1 MSEVILRIENLTKSF
16 KDRKVVDSLNLE
28 VTEGEVFG
36 FLGPNGAGKSTTIRM
51 ILSLIKP
58 DSGDVEIFGK
68 WVTKHRNGSLRNVG
82 ALIEEAAFYKNLTA
96 RRNLQILVNLGG
108 GTNKRIDEVLEIVR
122 LIDRADDKVKTYSH
136 GMKQRLG
143 IAQALLHNP
152 KLMILDEP
160 TSGLDPH
167 GIKEVRELIK
177 SMSDDGIT
185 VFLSSHLLHE
195 VEQSCSTMAII
206 NEGRLVVSGR
216 VEELLSK
223 GSFGKQTDLFTTE
236 IQAQP
241 IEEAVSVIQQLDFVK
256 IVAVSEESIKVSVS
270 KVDLPNLTTVLVEK
284 GIKVSAIVPRSSLE
298 DFFLS
303 LTVGDDS

>member
-1 MSEVILRIENLTKSF
+1 MSEVILRIKNLTKSF

-36 FLGPNGAGKSTTIRM
+36 FLGPNGAGKSTTIRL

-68 WVTKHRNGSLRNVG
+68 WVTKHRNGSLQNVG

-96 RRNLQILVNLGG
+96 RRNLQILANLGG
-108 GTNKRIDEVLEIVR
+108 GTNRRIDEVLEIVR
-122 LIDRADDKVKTYSH
+122 LIDRADDKVKAYSH

-177 SMSDDGIT
+177 SMSDEGIT

-206 NEGRLVVSGR
+206 NEGRLVVSGK
-216 VEELLSK
+216 VKDLL
-223 GSFGKQTDLFTTE
+223 KQTDLFTTE

-241 IEEAVSVIQQLDFVK
+241 VDEAVSVIRQLDFVK
-256 IVAVSEESIKVSVS
+256 IVAVREESIKVSVS
-270 KVDLPNLTTVLVEK
+270 KDDLPNLTTVLVEK
-284 GIKVSAIVPRSSLE
+284 GIKVSAIVPHSSLE
-298 DFFLS
+298 DFFLF
-303 LTVGDDS
+303 LTKGDDS

>member
-36 FLGPNGAGKSTTIRM
+36 FLGPNGAGKSTTIRL

-68 WVTKHRNGSLRNVG
+68 WVTKHRNGSLQNVG

-108 GTNKRIDEVLEIVR
+108 GTNRRIDEVLEIVR

-206 NEGRLVVSGR
+206 NEGRLVVSGK
-216 VEELLSK
+216 VKDLLE
-223 GSFGKQTDLFTTE
+223 QTDLFTTE

-241 IEEAVSVIQQLDFVK
+241 VEEAVAVIRQLDFVK

-270 KVDLPNLTTVLVEK
+270 KDDLPNLTTVLVEK

-303 LTVGDDS
+303 LTVRDDG

>member
-36 FLGPNGAGKSTTIRM
+36 FLGPNGAGKSTTIRL

-58 DSGDVEIFGK
+58 DSGDVNIFGK
-68 WVTKHRNGSLRNVG
+68 WVTKHRNGSLQNVG

-96 RRNLQILVNLGG
+96 RRNLQILANLGG
-108 GTNKRIDEVLEIVR
+108 GTNRRIDEVLEIVR

-206 NEGRLVVSGR
+206 NEGRLVVSGK
-216 VEELLSK
+216 VKDLL
-223 GSFGKQTDLFTTE
+223 KQADLFTTE

-241 IEEAVSVIQQLDFVK
+241 IEEAVSVIRQLDFVK
-256 IVAVSEESIKVSVS
+256 IVVVSEESIKVSVS
-270 KVDLPNLTTVLVEK
+270 KDDLPNLTTVLVEK

-303 LTVGDDS
+303 LTVRDDG

>member
-36 FLGPNGAGKSTTIRM
+36 FLGPNGAGKSTTIRL

-58 DSGDVEIFGK
+58 DSGDVKIFGK
-68 WVTKHRNGSLRNVG
+68 WVTKHRNGSLQNVG

-108 GTNKRIDEVLEIVR
+108 GTNRRIDEVLEIVR

-206 NEGRLVVSGR
+206 NEGRLVVSGK
-216 VEELLSK
+216 VKDLL
-223 GSFGKQTDLFTTE
+223 KQTDLFTTE

-241 IEEAVSVIQQLDFVK
+241 IEEAVSVIRQLDFVK
-256 IVAVSEESIKVSVS
+256 IVVVSEESIKVSVS
-270 KVDLPNLTTVLVEK
+270 KDDLPNLTTVLVEK

-303 LTVGDDS
+303 LTVRDDG

>member
-36 FLGPNGAGKSTTIRM
+36 FLGPNGAGKSTTIRL

-58 DSGDVEIFGK
+58 DSGDVKIFGK
-68 WVTKHRNGSLRNVG
+68 WVTKHRNGSLQNVG

-108 GTNKRIDEVLEIVR
+108 GTNRRIDEVLEIVR

-206 NEGRLVVSGR
+206 NEGRLVVSGK
-216 VEELLSK
+216 VKDLL
-223 GSFGKQTDLFTTE
+223 KQADLFTTE

-256 IVAVSEESIKVSVS
+256 IVVVSEESIKVSVS
-270 KVDLPNLTTVLVEK
+270 KDDLPNLTTVLVEK

-303 LTVGDDS
+303 LTVRDDG

>member
-36 FLGPNGAGKSTTIRM
+36 FLGPNGAGKSTTIRL

-58 DSGDVEIFGK
+58 DSGDVNIFGK
-68 WVTKHRNGSLRNVG
+68 WVTKHRNGSLQNVG

-96 RRNLQILVNLGG
+96 RRNLQILANLGG
-108 GTNKRIDEVLEIVR
+108 GTDRRIDEVLEIVR

-206 NEGRLVVSGR
+206 NEGRLVVSGK
-216 VEELLSK
+216 VKDLL
-223 GSFGKQTDLFTTE
+223 KQADLFTTE

-241 IEEAVSVIQQLDFVK
+241 IEEAVSVIRQLDFVK
-256 IVAVSEESIKVSVS
+256 IVVVSEESIKVSVS
-270 KVDLPNLTTVLVEK
+270 KDDLPNLTTVLVEK

-303 LTVGDDS
+303 LTVRDDG